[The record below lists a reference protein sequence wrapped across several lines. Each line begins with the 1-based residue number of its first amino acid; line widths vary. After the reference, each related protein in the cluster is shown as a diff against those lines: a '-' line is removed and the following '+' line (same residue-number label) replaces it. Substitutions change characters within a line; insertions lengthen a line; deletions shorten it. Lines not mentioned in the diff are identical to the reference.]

1 MAQMLNLWQLRTTL
15 SSLWLLLGMMS
26 LGLPPLVR
34 CRGADVVWLDSLDDA
49 HLTSARPGHDID
61 VEVSKEVSVGGEPE
75 ISISFNHSGKAFR
88 YRLAARDVFA
98 EGAEL
103 VAHTDEGEQRLAALP
118 VSTFV
123 SRLEGQ
129 WASVAWHEDGS
140 VSGLFEHRG
149 EVLHL
154 HATMQEKPIIA
165 LRSHGS
171 GVVRF
176 VASLVGPL
184 DGGAGVAG
192 TVVSAGRRLRNGT
205 SQASDVGEAP
215 AVISMSAVGGK
226 VDQWWPGCYEGDGRQ
241 HVLSLGIVADK
252 AAWDLYK
259 GGLRSKIVA
268 AVSQA
273 SFIYEQQM
281 NIRLQIAE
289 LSIFQTAK
297 PGSPTFA
304 GDCADSSE
312 MASGS
317 FMDAKLNSLASYPR
331 PLRGAWHLFTGC
343 GDGQGVIGAA
353 LRNTMCTSEAV
364 SVSQLKA
371 YSSVIAF
378 AHELGHNLG
387 AGHSFQNGKG
397 KTGGIMDYE
406 THEVNGV
413 LQFNTKFSRDEM
425 CNAIQASKPRCG
437 MQFRSST

>member
-61 VEVSKEVSVGGEPE
+61 VEVSKEVSFGGEPE
-75 ISISFNHSGKAFR
+75 ISISFNHSGKTFR

-140 VSGLFEHRG
+140 LSGLFEHRG
-149 EVLHL
+149 EVLHI
-154 HATMQEKPIIA
+154 HATMQEKPIA

-171 GVVRF
+171 RVVRF

-192 TVVSAGRRLRNGT
+192 TVVSAGSRLRNGT

-273 SFIYEQQM
+273 SFVYERQM

-289 LSIFQTAK
+289 LRIFQTTK

-312 MASGS
+312 MASSS
-317 FMDAKLNSLASYPR
+317 FMGAKLNSLASYPR
-331 PLRGAWHLFTGC
+331 PFRGAWHLFTGC
-343 GDGQGVIGAA
+343 GNGQGVIGAA
-353 LRNTMCTSEAV
+353 LRNTMCTSKAV

-387 AGHSFQNGKG
+387 AGHSFENGKG
-397 KTGGIMDYE
+397 KTGGIMDYG

-413 LQFNTKFSRDEM
+413 LQFNTKFRRDQM
-425 CNAIQASKPRCG
+425 CNAIQASQPRCG
-437 MQFRSST
+437 MQFSSSR